1 MIINL
6 SKDKIGSVYRAPQTL
21 HPFIRLVVKSP
32 VNEKEQYHVAMK
44 CAKGHTKQ
52 TGNAGH

>member
-6 SKDKIGSVYRAPQTL
+6 SKDKIGSIYRAPYTL
-21 HPFIRLVVKSP
+21 YPFIRLVVKSP
-32 VNEKEQYHVAMK
+32 LNEKKQYHVAMK
-44 CAKGHTKQ
+44 CPKGHTKQ